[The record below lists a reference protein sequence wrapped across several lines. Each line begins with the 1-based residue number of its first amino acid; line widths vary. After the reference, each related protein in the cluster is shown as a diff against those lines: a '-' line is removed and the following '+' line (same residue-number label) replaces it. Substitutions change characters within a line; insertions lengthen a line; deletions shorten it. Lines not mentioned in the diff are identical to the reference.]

1 MLQHLGNVHLE
12 YVNSYNNND
21 GKPPITYLN
30 ICHLNY
36 SRPIGQMR
44 FCYNANYSDDDTNMI
59 RMEFDI
65 WDTVLIE
72 QPTLNSKDILESII
86 ALGFIWLCIDNNGIY
101 KNPTMY
107 MTTHNYRENSQMAN
121 DVNMLIT
128 NILTDLECTTPNGD
142 KYIFPKYCYGNR
154 ICKLIKDQN
163 S

>member
-1 MLQHLGNVHLE
+1 MLQHLGKIHLE
-12 YVNSYNNND
+12 YVNSYNNNE

-30 ICHLNY
+30 ICYPNY

-44 FCYNANYSDDDTNMI
+44 FCYNKNYSADDTSMI

-72 QPTLNSKDILESII
+72 QLTTNSKDILESII
-86 ALGFIWLCIDNNGIY
+86 VLGFTWLCIDNNGIY

-121 DVNMLIT
+121 NINMLIT
-128 NILTDLECTTPNGD
+128 NILASLECTTPDND
-142 KYIFPKYCYGNR
+142 KHIFPKYSYGSR
-154 ICKLIKDQN
+154 ICELIKQKN